1 MERQFFVPDLNRL
14 EGETFSH
21 VYNRLV
27 TAVDLSVIPHLE
39 ISERTDNRLIVK
51 TQDTVS
57 AIRMLCTLT
66 DSERD
71 DVFIGKAKNHRIE
84 LRQYTHGDTVFRYGH
99 KTDVAV
105 GDGFLEEEV
114 HYRVGRPTYVEIVV
128 QGPPDN
134 VVTVLIACER
144 VTVLVVLGT
153 LT

>member
-39 ISERTDNRLIVK
+39 ISERADNRLIVK

-84 LRQYTHGDTVFRYGH
+84 LRQYTHGDTVFRYSH

>member
-1 MERQFFVPDLNRL
+1 MERQFFVPDLDRLTTTTFHSLFNRL
-14 EGETFSH
+14 STMLAL
-21 VYNRLV
+21 R
-27 TAVDLSVIPHLE
+27 VIPHWE
-39 ISERTDNRLIVK
+39 ITEQTDERLIIK
-51 TQDTVS
+51 TQDVVS
-57 AIRMLCTLT
+57 AIRMLCALT

-71 DVFIGKAKNHRIE
+71 DVFIGKVKNHRVE

-99 KTDVAV
+99 KTDVAI

-114 HYRVGRPTYVEIVV
+114 HYRVGRPAYVEIVV